1 MKIIFYSHTGK
12 VSGAENILLLLLK
25 RLNRTNFSPK
35 MICPATGDLAEKVPK
50 LDIPVVKVD
59 ELTAR
64 FTWRIDR
71 LAKYLTSFYLVI
83 RQLRSEI
90 INEDA
95 DVIHA
100 NSVRAGLAIWAAS
113 LFTGKKVF
121 WHLQDELPK
130 HPFSTAI
137 RLLVASSSRI
147 RLIAVS
153 QATAESFRGKLLHYI
168 GKNVPLKVINNAIEI
183 EKFKIDPKNRSNVR
197 EELNLSEN
205 EFVFGIIGQIT
216 PRKGQLELIETFAE
230 NQKNLPD
237 STLLIVGAPMF
248 NQDHDYLEKIKRTIK
263 KLKIERKVK
272 FLGLRNDISAVMQA
286 IDALV
291 VNSKS
296 EALVVVA
303 IEAMAC
309 GTPVIATDV
318 GGTSEII
325 ENNVNGWLVPFG
337 DKEKL
342 SDRWQVRC
350 RTGNPPDFCNKRSA
364 NVVKH
369 FNAEKFI
376 REIEDFFRHEISDK
390 KSVKYSGSAEN

>member
-25 RLNRTNFSPK
+25 SLNRMSFTPK
-35 MICPATGDLAEKVPK
+35 VICPATGDLAEKVTK

-64 FTWRIDR
+64 FTWRIDQ
-71 LAKYLTSFYLVI
+71 LARYFASFYLVI

-90 INEDA
+90 INEEA
-95 DVIHA
+95 DIIHA

-137 RLLVASSSRI
+137 RLLVAFSSRI

-183 EKFKIDPKNRSNVR
+183 EKFEVDPNNRSKIR
-197 EELNLSEN
+197 EELDLSED

-230 NQKNLPD
+230 NQ
-237 STLLIVGAPMF
+237 
-248 NQDHDYLEKIKRTIK
+248 
-263 KLKIERKVK
+263 
-272 FLGLRNDISAVMQA
+272 
-286 IDALV
+286 
-291 VNSKS
+291 
-296 EALVVVA
+296 
-303 IEAMAC
+303 
-309 GTPVIATDV
+309 
-318 GGTSEII
+318 
-325 ENNVNGWLVPFG
+325 NNCRIR
-337 DKEKL
+337 L
-342 SDRWQVRC
+342 S
-350 RTGNPPDFCNKRSA
+350 S
-364 NVVKH
+364 
-369 FNAEKFI
+369 
-376 REIEDFFRHEISDK
+376 
-390 KSVKYSGSAEN
+390 